1 MNEARL
7 QSMPHFAIAFDLE
20 THLIQPG
27 LVAPPIVLGSAA
39 EPRILRNLEDILS
52 IVHNTLGDR
61 TLRVER
67 DSRDL
72 VIVFSHR
79 CKLCNKRH
87 CVRVDEP
94 MFLGAA
100 DTKAYVDLI
109 YSEVEGL
116 LQRPCPNMEIGK
128 KA

>member
-1 MNEARL
+1 MIRELFVELGEATL
-7 QSMPHFAIAFDLE
+7 EALKAAADQHEKVVQEPPAAPFAPQHSLLDN
-20 THLIQPG
+20 
-27 LVAPPIVLGSAA
+27 LGAV
-39 EPRILRNLEDILS
+39 IGIMHD
-52 IVHNTLGDR
+52 TLGDR

-72 VIVFSHR
+72 VIIFSHR
-79 CKLCNKRH
+79 CKFCNKRH
-87 CVRVDEP
+87 SVRVDEP
-94 MFLGAA
+94 MFLGAV

>member
-1 MNEARL
+1 MLRELFVELGEATLEALKAAANEHTKPPAA
-7 QSMPHFAIAFDLE
+7 PFAPQHTL
-20 THLIQPG
+20 
-27 LVAPPIVLGSAA
+27 
-39 EPRILRNLEDILS
+39 LRNLEDILS
-52 IVHNTLGDR
+52 IVHYTLGDR

-67 DSRDL
+67 DARDL

-94 MFLGAA
+94 MFLGAV

-109 YSEVEGL
+109 YSEIEGL
-116 LQRPCPNMEIGK
+116 LQRPCPNTEIGK

>member
-1 MNEARL
+1 MIRELFVELGEAT
-7 QSMPHFAIAFDLE
+7 LE
-20 THLIQPG
+20 ALKEAADQYAKAVYEPPA
-27 LVAPPIVLGSAA
+27 APKFSL
-39 EPRILRNLEDILS
+39 LDNLEGMIS
-52 IVHNTLGDR
+52 IMHDTLGDR

-67 DSRDL
+67 DVRDL

-94 MFLGAA
+94 MFLGAV

-109 YSEVEGL
+109 YSEIEGL

>member
-1 MNEARL
+1 MLRELFVELGEATL
-7 QSMPHFAIAFDLE
+7 EALKVAADAHAKVVQEPPAAPFAPQYSL
-20 THLIQPG
+20 
-27 LVAPPIVLGSAA
+27 
-39 EPRILRNLEDILS
+39 LRNLEDILS
-52 IVHNTLGDR
+52 IVHDTLGDR

-67 DSRDL
+67 DPQAL
-72 VIVFSHR
+72 VIIFSHR

-87 CVRVDEP
+87 RVRVDEP
-94 MFLGAA
+94 MFLGAV
-100 DTKAYVDLI
+100 DTKAYVELI

>member
-1 MNEARL
+1 MLRELFVELGEAT
-7 QSMPHFAIAFDLE
+7 LE
-20 THLIQPG
+20 ALKAAADEHEK
-27 LVAPPIVLGSAA
+27 VAQEPPAA
-39 EPRILRNLEDILS
+39 PQYSLLRNLEDILS
-52 IVHNTLGDR
+52 IVHDTLGDR

-67 DSRDL
+67 DPQAL
-72 VIVFSHR
+72 VIIFSHR

-87 CVRVDEP
+87 RVRVDEP
-94 MFLGAA
+94 MLLGAVNA
-100 DTKAYVDLI
+100 KAYVELL

>member
-1 MNEARL
+1 MLRELFVELGEAT
-7 QSMPHFAIAFDLE
+7 LE
-20 THLIQPG
+20 ALKAAADEHAKKPSAPAAPRFSLI
-27 LVAPPIVLGSAA
+27 
-39 EPRILRNLEDILS
+39 ENLEGMIGIMHD
-52 IVHNTLGDR
+52 TLGDR

-67 DSRDL
+67 DPQAL
-72 VIVFSHR
+72 VIIFSHR

-87 CVRVDEP
+87 RVRVDEP
-94 MFLGAA
+94 MFLGAV